1 MTKAKSIRIISLF
14 LSLTII
20 MVSCQNNTKETEK
33 SLNDEIETIIPT
45 TENEISE
52 AVEPTEEE
60 GNEMVN
66 SEATTTEDETEEEP
80 TQVASKPK
88 SSSSKPT
95 PKSAKK
101 VEQPKEVVKNEPK
114 IPEVT
119 TSEPE
124 PEVVK
129 APKPKQAEKKPTPK
143 VVKKE
148 APKKVEKKP
157 FSHSTWDELLRKYV
171 SASGKVN
178 YGGFKKDKAKLQSY
192 LDLLADNA
200 PSSSMSKND
209 KIAYWINAY
218 NAFTVDLMVDNYPLS
233 SILKL
238 DGGKTWYV
246 KRITIGGKKYSL
258 NDIEKNILIGQYKE
272 GRVHFAINCAAQSCP
287 PLLNRA
293 WKGSSLNSDLDR
305 ASKDFINNNK
315 YNQISKKKA
324 NLSRIFDWYKGDFG
338 DVNTFINKYS
348 NTLITSKSKVNF
360 NEYNWDL
367 NE

>member
-1 MTKAKSIRIISLF
+1 MTKVKSIHIINLF

-33 SLNDEIETIIPT
+33 SLSDEIETVIPT
-45 TENEISE
+45 TENEASE
-52 AVEPTEEE
+52 AIEPTEGESIEIENNEE
-60 GNEMVN
+60 
-66 SEATTTEDETEEEP
+66 AITEDKTKEEP
-80 TQVASKPK
+80 TKVAAKPK
-88 SSSSKPT
+88 SSSSKSTSKP
-95 PKSAKK
+95 ARK
-101 VEQPKEVVKNEPK
+101 VEKQKEVEKNESK
-114 IPEVT
+114 VPEVT

-124 PEVVK
+124 PEIK
-129 APKPKQAEKKPTPK
+129 APKPKQVEEKS
-143 VVKKE
+143 
-148 APKKVEKKP
+148 APKEVSKEIEKKP
-157 FSHSTWDELLRKYV
+157 FSHDTWDELLRKYV
-171 SASGKVN
+171 SASGQVN
-178 YGGFKKDKAKLQSY
+178 YGGFKQDKGKLQSY

-200 PSSSMSKND
+200 PTSSMSKND

-287 PLLNRA
+287 PLRNRA

-348 NTLITSKSKVNF
+348 DIPITSKSKIDF